1 MVGILAM
8 NFPSPAPG
16 WHFVLESPEWR
27 NPMPVLPI
35 ALLDAYRS
43 RTFRRSPCSRVKNAE
58 EAVDFINER
67 GFIYFW
73 PVQGVVLPSLW
84 VAVAGERSVAD
95 EHDDP
100 GHVTWGWKDQ
110 WLGQRRLYY
119 AKVLRKKA
127 TFISLEILP
136 FFYALSENYGSP
148 EEDYLTLYEQ
158 GRMTLEAKAVYEALL
173 NKGPLDTISLK
184 KAARLSSLENE
195 ARFNRAL
202 ADLQTDFKVLPVG
215 VTQAGAWHYA
225 YAYDIV
231 TRHYPELLEQARFIG
246 ELDARQKLAELYFR
260 SVGAAQVRDLVK
272 LFGWTAVVATSTLD
286 RLARTEILRR
296 GVKLERQPGEWEVLA
311 ELV

>member
-1 MVGILAM
+1 MYGILAM
-8 NFPSPAPG
+8 NFPSTAPE
-16 WHFVLESPEWR
+16 WQIVLESPEWR

-35 ALLDAYRS
+35 SLLNTYRS
-43 RTFRRSPCSRVKNAE
+43 RTFRRSPRSRVKNAE
-58 EAVDFINER
+58 QAVDFINER

-84 VAVAGERSVAD
+84 AAVAGEHPVAD

-127 TFISLEILP
+127 TFISLDSLP

-173 NKGPLDTISLK
+173 DKGPLDTISLK

-195 ARFNRAL
+195 GRFNRAL
-202 ADLQTDFKVLPVG
+202 TDLQADFKVLPVG

-231 TRHYPELLEQARFIG
+231 ARHYPELLEQARFIG

-260 SVGAAQVRDLVK
+260 SVGAAQMREVVK
-272 LFGWTAVVATSTLD
+272 LFGWLPVEAESIMD
-286 RLARTEILRR
+286 RLVRAGIVHCQVE
-296 GVKLERQPGEWEVLA
+296 LEDHPGKWIALA